1 MKILK
6 KLIWEKSKKYFT
18 HASSKK
24 GKNRGHI
31 LFSAAILIFIM
42 AYLLRWGMSGS
53 LHEANI
59 NNIFIQET
67 QGSYLLENLMALGRE
82 YAYQITCQAK
92 MPNIFLSG
100 SCYRKKTEQGLI
112 DFNQF
117 YSREQVIPKDFPW
130 QALADE
136 TETKEENGTTTT
148 TIKSRGI
155 EIFAGP
161 VKWDDCSYSFEYPGT
176 RHRANVLLCGTIK
189 TYSYFMNDNWDMH
202 MVQKME
208 IERIPLSDFG
218 LYIEGDF
225 NYFGHEYVNY
235 DSLYLPIQI
244 NGMYR
249 QLQYTKNDTIY
260 KNGSKLVCHH
270 GISYAGEYRTIP
282 NKDSDGKATTTYPA
296 SDEVASALENR
307 YGCYN
312 QHSFFKEYKGFKH
325 VGTYCAF
332 LTKTIYGESGYLGE
346 SLVGWSGRRYLWNV
360 ESQARMIRPQGFDP
374 INDWTP
380 ASMANWCGGYNP
392 YGDPDY
398 PKHTIQANFGEYNL
412 ICNRPLHAV
421 GVSNLVNDKSTTKA
435 QYKNHNTDVDCFQT
449 KRNLNFDQA
458 WEKILLC
465 NAQSLIK
472 QPCYHIHITR
482 KTKGSTLPILPMH
495 FPYAS
500 YLKDTY
506 PLFLDQI
513 HLKNYY
519 SLINIPGTLAG
530 SPHSIISNV
539 TMTKTVATENTKS
552 NFTAE
557 NDTNLV
563 HNSMWYAAPKVIN
576 GALKLQECKVDTT
589 TETERNFY
597 SLYASQTEGIVR
609 LITSSTSTTEDA
621 SGTTLTW
628 TSYSKNSDTYSD
640 WQSPPS
646 KILYNETAPA
656 HWDPEDNATVSLPE
670 RYVFFFDRNRSKW
683 VQCLVIDVSM
693 IQNNI
698 TKDNF
703 NACNNTICISC
714 YKPASSTTYEPTEG
728 TNYCTD
734 SNTEHNSSICKDYCT
749 KRRTFFTSYS
759 TDPNDTN
766 NYYNYTY
773 AYSNQDYPFV
783 DLGVLLINCETLPHD
798 GLSIVSSAPL
808 YIKGNF
814 NTKNDSYTV
823 NQVERKKKAFI
834 AADSI
839 TVLSNYWC
847 DWASQFEPGSP
858 FLRYRAPETD
868 ITLHATVM
876 TGSPHPYYWDSQPD
890 GNADVDSENCF
901 AYGYHV
907 IRSLELNVKNV
918 YVGRLLI
925 PYCSRYAWEPPVGF
939 WDYINNRRTP
949 STPAIWLK
957 NTKNRTLPTPN
968 IPYVY
973 KVHRGNQTRMIG
985 DSTYSQLLSDYNRD
999 YDGDQTY
1006 YPPSFLE

>member
-18 HASSKK
+18 YASSKK

-59 NNIFIQET
+59 NNMFIQET

-117 YSREQVIPKDFPW
+117 YSREQIIPKDFPW

-136 TETKEENGTTTT
+136 TETKEENNTTTT

-161 VKWDDCSYSFEYPGT
+161 VKWNDCSYGFEYPGT

-225 NYFGHEYVNY
+225 NYFGHEYVQY

-260 KNGSKLVCHH
+260 KNGSKLVCNHR
-270 GISYAGEYRTIP
+270 ISYAGEYRTIP

-296 SDEVASALENR
+296 NDEVASALENR

-325 VGTYCAF
+325 VEPYVTS
-332 LTKTIYGESGYLGE
+332 LIISIYGGEAWCVTNSRSYLYNRE
-346 SLVGWSGRRYLWNV
+346 PR
-360 ESQARMIRPQGFDP
+360 ARMIRPQGFDP

-380 ASMANWCGGYNP
+380 ASMTLWCGGNYKQN
-392 YGDPDY
+392 
-398 PKHTIQANFGEYNL
+398 TVIQTAFGEYNL
-412 ICNRPLHAV
+412 ICNRPLHSV
-421 GVSNLVNDKSTTKA
+421 GAYTSNLYSHKSTTKTGY
-435 QYKNHNTDVDCFQT
+435 QNHNNTTADVAYFQT

-458 WEKILLC
+458 WEKFLLC

-482 KTKGSTLPILPMH
+482 KTTDNTLPILPMH

-519 SLINIPGTLAG
+519 SLINIPRKLSG

-539 TMTKTVATENTKS
+539 TMTKTVTTENTKS
-552 NFTAE
+552 NFTAK
-557 NDTNLV
+557 DDNLV
-563 HNSMWYAAPKVIN
+563 HDNMWYAAPKVIN
-576 GALKLQECKVDTT
+576 GKLKLQECKVDTGT
-589 TETERNFY
+589 TPEERNFY
-597 SLYASQTEGIVR
+597 SLCASQTKGIVR
-609 LITSSTSTTEDA
+609 PIDAKPSTTTNT
-621 SGTTLTW
+621 GTTLNW
-628 TSYSKNSDTYSD
+628 TSYEKSATAGSYSD

-683 VQCLVIDVSM
+683 VQCLVIDVSK
-693 IQNNI
+693 IASSI

-714 YKPASSTTYEPTEG
+714 YKPASDTTYEPTDG
-728 TNYCTD
+728 TNYYNYTN
-734 SNTEHNSSICKDYCT
+734 SSSICKDYVT
-749 KRRTFFTSYS
+749 NRRTFFASYS
-759 TDPNDTN
+759 TDPNDTS

-773 AYSNQDYPFV
+773 YSNQNYPFV

-823 NQVERKKKAFI
+823 NQVARRKKAFI

-858 FLRYRAPETD
+858 FLRYRAPGATETGKAD

-949 STPAIWLK
+949 STPAIFLK
-957 NTKNRTLPTPN
+957 NTKNKTLPTPN
-968 IPYVY
+968 MPYVY

-985 DSTYSQLLSDYNRD
+985 DSTYRQLLSDYNSD